1 MYPTMRKKNRRFSF
15 VKLFIICGL
24 LTIAFL
30 LGSAVYFYNTNKP
43 FALEIQQV
51 QQKRPVKFSMGIDV
65 SQTIANDVLMDFKDA
80 TILQLKALTGENEIF
95 YSISAFGMP
104 GCGDE
109 RFFEVVAT
117 QAPKDEVTFV
127 WKVDERLRSLSI
139 AHGSQ
144 DDVEETPLTTPLYR
158 FLEGALAAN
167 PGGRVIVL
175 SDLVNDNRGCGAEE
189 PFPEQALAD
198 FGTNVKGQVIFY
210 YPTPILYGEFDT
222 PRARQSLLNKQAAF
236 IQRVKALSHAGQV
249 RAFFY
254 HLPDDPADRQAF
266 LNTHLQKSI
275 PETEFQV
282 LWERVSKV
290 AETYIHGFR
299 G

>member
-1 MYPTMRKKNRRFSF
+1 MYPTMREKNRPFPL
-15 VKLFIICGL
+15 VKFFIIAGL
-24 LTIAFL
+24 LTVAFL
-30 LGSAVYFYNTNKP
+30 IGSAAYFYSTNKP

-51 QQKRPVKFSMGIDV
+51 QQKRPAKFSLGIDV
-65 SQTIANDVLMDFKDA
+65 SQTIANDVLVDFKNA
-80 TILQLKALTGENEIF
+80 TIEQLSALTGEQEIF

-109 RFFEVVAT
+109 RFFTVVAT
-117 QAPKDEVTFV
+117 QAPKDDVTFL

-139 AHGSQ
+139 AHGRQ
-144 DDVEETPLTTPLYR
+144 HDAEDIPLTTPLYR
-158 FLEGALAAN
+158 FLEDILPAN
-167 PGGRVIVL
+167 AGGRVIIL
-175 SDLVNDNRGCGAEE
+175 SDLVNDNRGCGAED
-189 PFPEQALAD
+189 PFPQKAFTD

-236 IQRVKALSHAGQV
+236 IQRVKALSHAGKV

-266 LNTHLQKSI
+266 LNAHLQKSI

-282 LWERVSKV
+282 IWERVSKV

-299 G
+299 S

>member
-1 MYPTMRKKNRRFSF
+1 MYPTMRDQKRRFPL
-15 VKLFIICGL
+15 VKFFIIAGL
-24 LTIAFL
+24 LTVAFL
-30 LGSAVYFYNTNKP
+30 IGSAVYFYNTNKP

-51 QQKRPVKFSMGIDV
+51 QQKRPAKFNIGIDV
-65 SQTIANDVLMDFKDA
+65 SQTIANDVLKDFKNA
-80 TILQLKALTGENEIF
+80 TIEQLKALTGEQAIF
-95 YSISAFGMP
+95 YAVSVFGMP
-104 GCGDE
+104 GCGEE
-109 RFFEVVAT
+109 RFFDVVAT
-117 QAPKDEVTFV
+117 QAPKDDVTFL
-127 WKVDERLRSLSI
+127 WKVDQRLRSISI
-139 AHGSQ
+139 AHGSLQ
-144 DDVEETPLTTPLYR
+144 DAEEIPLTTPLYR
-158 FLEGALAAN
+158 FLEDVLAAN
-167 PGGRVIVL
+167 AGGRVIIL

-189 PFPEQALAD
+189 PFPDKAFID
-198 FGTNVKGQVIFY
+198 FGAQVKGQVIFY

-236 IQRVKALSHAGQV
+236 IQRVKALRHAGKV

-266 LNTHLQKSI
+266 LNAHLQKSI

-282 LWERVSKV
+282 IWERVSKV